1 MTNKH
6 VKMYSTSYIIKEFR
20 MKTTL
25 KYFYT
30 LMRMAKIKKEKYLT
44 IPDADKY
51 VEKQEV
57 ALQNSIATLENSLT
71 VSYEATHGLTI

>member
-1 MTNKH
+1 
-6 VKMYSTSYIIKEFR
+6 

-57 ALQNSIATLENSLT
+57 ALQNSTATLENSLT